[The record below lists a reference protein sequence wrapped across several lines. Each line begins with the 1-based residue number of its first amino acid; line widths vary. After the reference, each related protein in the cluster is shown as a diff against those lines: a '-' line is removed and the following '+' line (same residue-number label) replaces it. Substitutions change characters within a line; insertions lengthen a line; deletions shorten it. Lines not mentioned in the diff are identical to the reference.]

1 MYPLLDHCSGL
12 SRLHIKFA
20 GLPYG
25 VMTYVLLAARQPN
38 VDAWQLGLCP
48 LWLLVSSFIT
58 DHRDAYCHP
67 TAGLVD
73 ENVGY
78 T

>member
-1 MYPLLDHCSGL
+1 
-12 SRLHIKFA
+12 
-20 GLPYG
+20 
-25 VMTYVLLAARQPN
+25 MTYVLLAARQPN